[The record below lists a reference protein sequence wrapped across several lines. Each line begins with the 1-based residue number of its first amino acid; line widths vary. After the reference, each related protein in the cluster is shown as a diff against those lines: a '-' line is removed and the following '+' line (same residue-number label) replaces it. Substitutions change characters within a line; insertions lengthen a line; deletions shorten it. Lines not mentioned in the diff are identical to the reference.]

1 MDIQVLSNFLVVARE
16 GNITKAAELVHL
28 TQSTLSR
35 QMIGLEKELGV
46 TLLDR
51 QKYRVVLTEEGM
63 LFRRRAQ
70 EIVSL
75 SDMAKDELIRT
86 NEEILGEVAI
96 GCNESQ
102 SMSSL
107 ADRIVAFRKRHPMI
121 TFDIRSGNN
130 SDVKEWLDHGIVDV
144 GLLGE
149 PVDVTK
155 YSYVRMPEKDE
166 WGVLLSEHNPLAKEE
181 SLAAKDLVGIPMITI
196 RDEVIHSELTS
207 WSGKYAGRM
216 VPIMHYNL
224 LSNAAALIA
233 DDKIVAICAR
243 PSCDFKGLTFRP
255 FEPELKLGSLLAWK
269 EQQVFSKATTAFLS
283 FLKEGKTET
292 QQICI

>member
-1 MDIQVLSNFLVVARE
+1 MDIQVLNNFLVVARE

-35 QMIGLEKELGV
+35 QMMNLEKEVGAK
-46 TLLDR
+46 LLDR
-51 QKYRVVLTEEGM
+51 QKYSVVLTEEGM

-70 EIVSL
+70 EIVTL
-75 SDMAKDELIRT
+75 SDLARDEL
-86 NEEILGEVAI
+86 NQAAEELSGEINI

-102 SMSSL
+102 SMAEL
-107 ADRIVAFRKRHPMI
+107 AGFITAFRERHPLVS
-121 TFDIRSGNN
+121 FDIRSGNN
-130 SDVKEWLDHGIVDV
+130 SDVKDWLDRGIVDI

-149 PVDVTK
+149 PVNVEK
-155 YSYVRMPEKDE
+155 YSYVRMTKKDE
-166 WGVLLSEHNPLAKEE
+166 WGILLSEKNPLSEHVAIK
-181 SLAAKDLVGIPMITI
+181 AKDLAGVPMVTI

-233 DDKIVAICAR
+233 DESCVAVCAR
-243 PSCDFKGLTFRP
+243 PSCEFEGLVFRP
-255 FEPELKLGSLLAWK
+255 FDPVLMLGSLLAWK
-269 EQQVFSKATTAFLS
+269 EQQVFSKATTAFLE
-283 FLKEGKTET
+283 FLKTKE
-292 QQICI
+292 

>member
-1 MDIQVLSNFLVVARE
+1 MDIQLLSNFLVVARE
-16 GNITKAAELVHL
+16 ENITKAAKLVHL

-35 QMIGLEKELGV
+35 QMIGWEKELGV
-46 TLLDR
+46 QLLER
-51 QKYRVVLTEEGM
+51 QKYSVTLTDEGM

-75 SDMAKDELIRT
+75 SEMAIEELAQA
-86 NEEILGEVAI
+86 NEELQGEVAV

-102 SMSSL
+102 SMTSL
-107 ADRIVAFRKRHPMI
+107 AEQIAAFRAEQPLI

-130 SDVKEWLDHGIVDV
+130 SDVKEWLDRGIVDI

-155 YSYVRMPEKDE
+155 YSYIRMPKKDV
-166 WGVLLSEHNPLAKEE
+166 WGILLSETNPLANMKTVKARD
-181 SLAAKDLVGIPMITI
+181 LAGVPMITV

-224 LSNAAALIA
+224 LSNAASLIT
-233 DDKIVAICAR
+233 DDSCVAVCVR
-243 PSCDFKGLTFRP
+243 PSCEFPGLTFRP
-255 FEPELKLGSLLAWK
+255 FEPELILGSLLAWK
-269 EQQVFSKATTAFLS
+269 EQQVFSKATTAFLE
-283 FLKEGKTET
+283 FLKKT
-292 QQICI
+292 